1 MDPQKRIFCIVFT
14 KLTHD
19 NKWQLYDTSHWKRCH
34 PKSVMQRR
42 YVYQSSRNWHPN
54 AELCSKHTGLA
65 NIIRIRAFNTNNRWR
80 HRWRSFNTV
89 TLMTVLKFPSTTINL
104 IARVN
109 RTQIATVRHKQK
121 WLHWKRVRTI
131 LIHELR
137 CIRKTIEWAQQRSES
152 FEASQLVN
160 KNGSCA
166 ISMEWC
172 FYFIRTEI
180 CLLLTDPS
188 QRLETICCPPL

>member
-1 MDPQKRIFCIVFT
+1 
-14 KLTHD
+14 
-19 NKWQLYDTSHWKRCH
+19 
-34 PKSVMQRR
+34 MQRR

-89 TLMTVLKFPSTTINL
+89 TLMTVLKFPSTTINSY
-104 IARVN
+104 RSC
-109 RTQIATVRHKQK
+109 KQK
-121 WLHWKRVRTI
+121 WIHWKRVWTI
-131 LIHELR
+131 FIYELR

-180 CLLLTDPS
+180 CLLLTDSS